1 MSVGNLSEARSVWW
15 GTNLFIVEKNMSVVH
30 EVNASNEKTIL
41 IGTNAFILG
50 RNLTSVM
57 RVENSSDAKIIWR
70 GTNLVFTVERNL
82 MSYYDECGKSFRSK
96 ERLMRHQLI
105 HSGEKHECGACGKW
119 FKRKDHL
126 TRNERTHTGEKPHQC
141 DECGKFFRHKDH
153 LTRHQRIHM
162 ETNLMSYRIDWF

>member
-1 MSVGNLSEARSVWW
+1 MSVGNLSEAKSVWW

-30 EVNASNEKTIL
+30 VVNASNEKTIW

-82 MSYYDECGKSFRSK
+82 MSYYDECGKSFRGK
-96 ERLMRHQLI
+96 ERLMMHQLI
-105 HSGEKHECGACGKW
+105 HSGEKHECGACGK
-119 FKRKDHL
+119 RPGPCSVL
-126 TRNERTHTGEKPHQC
+126 TLPQLGSCCHIWYARGSTSW
-141 DECGKFFRHKDH
+141 EC
-153 LTRHQRIHM
+153 L
-162 ETNLMSYRIDWF
+162 E